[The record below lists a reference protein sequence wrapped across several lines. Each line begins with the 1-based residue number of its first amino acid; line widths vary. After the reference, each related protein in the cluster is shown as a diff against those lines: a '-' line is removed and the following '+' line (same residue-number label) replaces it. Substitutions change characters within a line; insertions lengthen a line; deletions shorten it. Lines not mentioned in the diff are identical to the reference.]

1 MQEDLIRRFY
11 TALPSIRQWID
22 DFLNDHAERARS
34 VGTLGFA
41 RLSTCFPNEL
51 LERAKVVTVPRVPFP
66 PVDRFGLPELAP
78 VQEMPFAGITFKD
91 TLFLQDGQTSESL
104 HFHELVHVV
113 QWARLGVDNFL
124 LAYGIGL
131 VQFGYERSPLE
142 QMAYSLQRSF
152 DSDSPLHELVSVIE
166 ARTDAI
172 WTQIAPVLQAGGGR
186 SSVRS

>member
-1 MQEDLIRRFY
+1 MLLQGTARSLPSLNSQLDAQVREMQDDIIHRLPA
-11 TALPSIRQWID
+11 ALPGIRQWID
-22 DFLNDHAERARS
+22 EFLNDHAERARAVS
-34 VGTLGFA
+34 TLGFT
-41 RLSTCFPNEL
+41 RLSTCFPQEL

-78 VQEMPFAGITFKD
+78 VQQMSFAGITFKD

-131 VQFGYERSPLE
+131 VQLR
-142 QMAYSLQRSF
+142 
-152 DSDSPLHELVSVIE
+152 VS
-166 ARTDAI
+166 
-172 WTQIAPVLQAGGGR
+172 
-186 SSVRS
+186 